1 MNTTIESEQ
10 NGDMML
16 NDLLPRA
23 FNILS
28 KSEQMDKAVESVLE
42 LLGERLQVSR
52 AYVFE
57 NSRMGPATATP
68 LSGAPGESGP
78 RRICCR
84 MFLCGVQYRLPE
96 LL

>member
-1 MNTTIESEQ
+1 MEDKAFGQGAGRKATVNTTIESEQ

-16 NDLLPRA
+16 NDLLSRA

-28 KSEQMDKAVESVLE
+28 KSKQMDKAVESVLE

-57 NSRMGPATATP
+57 NSEDGTCYSNTFEWCSR
-68 LSGAPGESGP
+68 
-78 RRICCR
+78 
-84 MFLCGVQYRLPE
+84 
-96 LL
+96 